1 MVFLRS
7 ASAREISMWQPHEWE
22 ELSIDYITTGVRVQA
37 SVPELGSELHSLNCG
52 CRRNKHATKIAR
64 DGAGHGGSIKY
75 YIVSRKCTDDIT
87 RFGTKHSHSSSKMK
101 ARPTCRR
108 HLCSQRTILRRPMIE
123 KTKSRGYYHGLLFW
137 NAVNIN
143 KLEEHRRKHH
153 IGAGSKDR
161 RPFWNSFEGFGDLK
175 MPCMTIGAE
184 KNKYALVTC

>member
-1 MVFLRS
+1 MCIFSNSEPFYNYGGSKLWSSAERVCSRNKHVTTTNEKSFRS
-7 ASAREISMWQPHEWE
+7 II
-22 ELSIDYITTGVRVQA
+22 LITTGVRVHA

-52 CRRNKHATKIAR
+52 CRRNKRATEIAR

-101 ARPTCRR
+101 ARPTSRR

-123 KTKSRGYYHGLLFW
+123 KTKSRGYYHDLLFW

-143 KLEEHRRKHH
+143 KLEEHRRKHY

-161 RPFWNSFEGFGDLK
+161 RPF
-175 MPCMTIGAE
+175 
-184 KNKYALVTC
+184 